1 MQQAFQGVEVELKDG
16 TKHHWQEATDW
27 ALQGGVLSIQVEEK
41 NTGRKTTIA
50 MLPWELVL
58 LVRKSRYARE

>member
-27 ALQGGVLSIQVEEK
+27 ALQGGALSIQVEEK
-41 NTGRKTTIA
+41 NTGGKTTIA
-50 MLPWELVL
+50 MLTWDLVL
-58 LVRKSRYARE
+58 LVRISRYSHE